1 VYQLAQICDVST
13 ETLLL
18 VLDIVG
24 IAVFAVSGALAAVD
38 KKLDIFG
45 VIFLAVGTA
54 LGGGFIRDALLGATP
69 AAALTDWR
77 YLATPAIAGLIVFY
91 VHPSVARWSR
101 LFLLV
106 DAAGLGLFAV
116 AGTRKAIDFG
126 VGPLGSSAIGIL
138 TAIGGGIIRD
148 ILVREIPDVLHRDI
162 YATAALLAT
171 VVVVVGDRFSL
182 NDVAVA
188 VVAICMAFSLRVV
201 SRWKNWAAP
210 TARAVNL
217 E

>member
-1 VYQLAQICDVST
+1 VST
-13 ETLLL
+13 ATLLL

-45 VIFLAVGTA
+45 VIFLAVATA

-77 YLATPAIAGLIVFY
+77 YLATPAIAGLIVFF

-116 AGTRKAIDFG
+116 AGTRKAIDSG

-148 ILVREIPDVLHRDI
+148 ILVREIPHVLHREI

-171 VVVVVGDRFSL
+171 VVVVVGDRLSL

-188 VVAICMAFSLRVV
+188 GAAICVAFSLRVV

-210 TARAVNL
+210 TAKAGNL

>member
-1 VYQLAQICDVST
+1 
-13 ETLLL
+13 LLL

-38 KKLDIFG
+38 KKLDMFG
-45 VIFLAVGTA
+45 VIFLAVATA
-54 LGGGFIRDALLGATP
+54 LGGGFMRDALLGATP

-77 YLATPAIAGLIVFY
+77 YLATPALAGLIVFY

-148 ILVREIPDVLHRDI
+148 ILVREIPHVLHREI

-171 VVVVVGDRFSL
+171 VVVVVGDRL
-182 NDVAVA
+182 ELDDVLVA
-188 VVAICMAFSLRVV
+188 VVGICVAFGLRVV

-210 TARAVNL
+210 TAKAVDL

>member
-1 VYQLAQICDVST
+1 
-13 ETLLL
+13 
-18 VLDIVG
+18 
-24 IAVFAVSGALAAVD
+24 
-38 KKLDIFG
+38 
-45 VIFLAVGTA
+45 
-54 LGGGFIRDALLGATP
+54 
-69 AAALTDWR
+69 
-77 YLATPAIAGLIVFY
+77 LATPAIAGLIVFY

-138 TAIGGGIIRD
+138 TAIGGGMIRD
-148 ILVREIPDVLHRDI
+148 ILVREIPVVLHREI

-171 VVVVVGDRFSL
+171 IVVVVGDRL
-182 NDVAVA
+182 RIDDVLVAVI
-188 VVAICMAFSLRVV
+188 AICLAFCIRVV

-210 TARAVNL
+210 TARASHL

>member
-1 VYQLAQICDVST
+1 MST
-13 ETLLL
+13 ATLLL

-45 VIFLAVGTA
+45 VIFLAVATA

-69 AAALTDWR
+69 AAALSDWR
-77 YLATPAIAGLIVFY
+77 YLATPAIAGLIVFF

-116 AGTRKAIDFG
+116 AGTRKAIDSG
-126 VGPLGSSAIGIL
+126 VGPLGASAIGIL

-148 ILVREIPDVLHRDI
+148 ILVREIPNVLHREI

-171 VVVVVGDRFSL
+171 VVVVVGDRL
-182 NDVAVA
+182 ELDDVLVA
-188 VVAICMAFSLRVV
+188 IVAICVAFCVRVA

-210 TARAVNL
+210 TAKAVHI